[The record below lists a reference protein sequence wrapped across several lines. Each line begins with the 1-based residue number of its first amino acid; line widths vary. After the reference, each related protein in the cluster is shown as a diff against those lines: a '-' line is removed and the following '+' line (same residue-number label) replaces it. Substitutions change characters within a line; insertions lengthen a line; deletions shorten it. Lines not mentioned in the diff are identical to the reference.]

1 MIQLGPPSN
10 RHPAENLAQIS
21 KNAPKEIKA
30 NRVALSE
37 IRLKRPRSKHHL
49 EAGFAEIS
57 RGSSN
62 PAVSRRAVCK
72 GCAMRKETTLPDIIR
87 RLGSRPVSPSCVNP
101 FGQTNSGITI
111 CLVKNRDTLALC
123 PLRADTPTSR
133 LPHRSTGPASPCG
146 PRRADQNCPPR
157 SNAALGQL
165 GNCVRVIL
173 GVGEGI
179 CDGAGSIDRHHGRR
193 YLALVVADEMR
204 TTTTPK
210 GNNNRAGSAYAVGCA
225 ATRYISS

>member
-1 MIQLGPPSN
+1 MIQLGPPSS

-133 LPHRSTGPASPCG
+133 LLIAVPDL
-146 PRRADQNCPPR
+146 RAHADHAAQIRIVRHALTQRWANWEIAFV
-157 SNAALGQL
+157 SYWELAKVFATALG
-165 GNCVRVIL
+165 VSTV
-173 GVGEGI
+173 
-179 CDGAGSIDRHHGRR
+179 
-193 YLALVVADEMR
+193 
-204 TTTTPK
+204 TT
-210 GNNNRAGSAYAVGCA
+210 AVG
-225 ATRYISS
+225 ISLWWWLMK